1 MSGILKALGVII
13 LLSLTIRACGGKRFQ
28 EWEAKQNNKAK
39 ETGHVAEMTEDAR
52 RYVELEK
59 EFNEARRSVMRGDS
73 DRDARGIIRNG
84 EKADRCQR
92 EMEAIKKKY
101 PSSKVFKELV

>member
-1 MSGILKALGVII
+1 MRGLAKLIGVIVVLALI
-13 LLSLTIRACGGKRFQ
+13 SSFFNTPS
-28 EWEAKQNNKAK
+28 
-39 ETGHVAEMTEDAR
+39 AEMTEDAR

-59 EFNEARRSVMRGDS
+59 ECNEARRSVMRGDS

-84 EKADRCQR
+84 EKADRCKR

-101 PSSKVFKELV
+101 PFSKVFPELVEEAKSQSE